1 MKRELLKC
9 SSESEVGEEC
19 CGGEGGMKVKGFR
32 GEGVGALL
40 LPPPAPRAAREG
52 GG

>member
-9 SSESEVGEEC
+9 SSESEVGEKWW
-19 CGGEGGMKVKGFR
+19 GGDESERFPR
-32 GEGVGALL
+32 GGVGALL
-40 LPPPAPRAAREG
+40 LPPLPPRAAREG

>member
-9 SSESEVGEEC
+9 SSESEVGEKC
-19 CGGEGGMKVKGFR
+19 EGGGGDESERFPR
-32 GEGVGALL
+32 GGGGGRCYCHP
-40 LPPPAPRAAREG
+40 LPPHAAREG